1 MSSEPIKD
9 ISFKESFRRARNSG
23 LDTFTHNGK
32 KYTTELASAKAAPKA
47 APKAGAPA
55 PKAEAP
61 APKAAESKAESP
73 KTDASVPSPGRY
85 KQDTYETPLKSAARK
100 YGPDVTDNLGKIAAG
115 LGVGYGVLKGGS
127 KLLNAASKGR
137 QEAKLVA
144 GNTDNATRMARA
156 TVQAE
161 KDIASNAAKRDM
173 FKASEERLKSG
184 AGSAAEKRLTG
195 VDNNPRRG
203 NIPVRDV
210 EKNTTAAPAPTKA
223 SRTKGNEDEVGIEFR
238 RGGNIKKM
246 ASGGSASRRADGIA
260 TKGKTKGRMY

>member
-32 KYTTELASAKAAPKA
+32 KYTTELASSKA
-47 APKAGAPA
+47 A

-100 YGPDVTDNLGKIAAG
+100 YGSDVTDNLGKIAAG

-156 TVQAE
+156 TAQAE
-161 KDIASNAAKRDM
+161 KDIASNAAKRDT

-210 EKNTTAAPAPTKA
+210 EKNTTAAPAPTRA

-238 RGGNIKKM
+238 KGGSI
-246 ASGGSASRRADGIA
+246 GSASRRADGIA

>member
-32 KYTTELASAKAAPKA
+32 KYTTELAS
-47 APKAGAPA
+47 
-55 PKAEAP
+55 PKAEPKATP
-61 APKAAESKAESP
+61 KAEPKATPKAEPKAAENNEI
-73 KTDASVPSPGRY
+73 PSPGRY
-85 KQDTYETPLKSAARK
+85 RQDTYETPLKTAARK
-100 YGPDVTDNLGKIAAG
+100 YGPEVMDNLGKVAAG
-115 LGVGYGVLKGGS
+115 LGVGYGVFKGGS
-127 KLLNAASKGR
+127 KLLDATRAASKGR
-137 QEAKLVA
+137 EGAKLAASNTALRERTAGVA
-144 GNTDNATRMARA
+144 A
-156 TVQAE
+156 QAE

-195 VDNNPRRG
+195 VENNPRRG

-210 EKNTTAAPAPTKA
+210 EKNTTAAPSPTKA
-223 SRTKGNEDEVGIEFR
+223 SRTKGNEDEAGIEFR
-238 RGGNIKKM
+238 HGGAIKKM

-260 TKGKTKGRMY
+260 TKGKTRGKVC